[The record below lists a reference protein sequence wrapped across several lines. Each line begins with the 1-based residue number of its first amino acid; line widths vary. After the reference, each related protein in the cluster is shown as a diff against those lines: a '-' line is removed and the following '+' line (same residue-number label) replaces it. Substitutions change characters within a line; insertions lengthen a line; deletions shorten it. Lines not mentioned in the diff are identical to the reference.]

1 LPLLCHFVEH
11 CRVRFHGKYDL
22 GVEGLAPEGLALMMA
37 HGWPGN
43 VRGLDKVLKEAM
55 LLREVGWVE
64 PDDLR
69 IADDARPGQPAEAGE
84 SPVHPVPVVGAPL
97 SADKRRET
105 ALRMA
110 QEQGAV
116 NRRQLAARCGVSG
129 ETARVEL
136 STLTG
141 LGLLRPVG
149 KGSATRYVPA

>member
-1 LPLLCHFVEH
+1 MPLLCHFVEH

-43 VRGLDKVLKEAM
+43 VRGLDKVLREAM
-55 LLREVGWVE
+55 LMREVGWVQ

-69 IADDARPGQPAEAGE
+69 IAGDAEPRHLAEARE
-84 SPVHPVPVVGAPL
+84 SPGHPAPVVGAPL
-97 SADKRRET
+97 PADKRRET

-136 STLTG
+136 G
-141 LGLLRPVG
+141 MVAKLGLLRPVG
-149 KGSATRYVPA
+149 KGSATRYVLA